1 MKNAHK
7 ETLLIINKI
16 DLPLRIDTD
25 ELRET
30 FPHLSPIETSA
41 IKGSGLDTLKRNVAG
56 LILAKVTPSSNDM
69 MINLRQKRCLE
80 EVKECLWR
88 TKDGLKNGL
97 SEEFLAL
104 ELREGIEHLDQLTG
118 QKLGE
123 EVLHRI
129 FSNFCIGK

>member
-1 MKNAHK
+1 M
-7 ETLLIINKI
+7 
-16 DLPLRIDTD
+16 P
-25 ELRET
+25 
-30 FPHLSPIETSA
+30 
-41 IKGSGLDTLKRNVAG
+41 
-56 LILAKVTPSSNDM
+56 
-69 MINLRQKRCLE
+69 E